1 VRTPVLRRLLD
12 APSVWQ
18 WLDPLDVR
26 LKQVVDAVLPSG
38 RIADTLHGKDVGHP
52 AHPPLA
58 QAALSGLTGAALLG
72 AAELVTGASAPS
84 YGPGRRLLALV
95 GIAGA
100 APTVVTGLA
109 DWSDL
114 HEDQQRTGVVH
125 AATMGAG
132 LLLSVLARATGRR
145 RRSAALD
152 VAACSVVT
160 FGAALGGHLAYRWA
174 AGANHAEH
182 FPHLV
187 GEDWSRVCRSAEV
200 GEGGLRGVTLGDE
213 AVVVGR
219 AEGQLFALADRCS
232 HLAGPLHEGEVE
244 VVAGVTCV
252 VCPWHQSAF
261 DVTDGEPR
269 RGPAYAP
276 QPVLDARETDGWVEV
291 RPRRLPG
298 VPSR

>member
-1 VRTPVLRRLLD
+1 VRTPVLRRMLD
-12 APSVWQ
+12 APSAWQ

-26 LKQVVDAVLPSG
+26 LKQAADAVLPSG
-38 RIADTLHGKDVGHP
+38 WLADTLHGKDVGHP

-72 AAELVTGASAPS
+72 AAELVSGGSTT

-109 DWSDL
+109 DWSEL

-132 LLLSVLARATGRR
+132 LLLSLLARTTRHR

-160 FGAALGGHLAYRWA
+160 VGAALGGHLAYRWA
-174 AGANHAEH
+174 AGANHAEQ

-187 GEDWSRVCRSAEV
+187 GEGWSRVCRSAEV
-200 GEGGLRGVTLGDE
+200 GEGHLTGVVLGDE

-219 AEGQLFALADRCS
+219 AGGDVFALADRCS
-232 HLAGPLHEGEVE
+232 HLSGPLHEGEVE
-244 VVAGVTCV
+244 VVDGATCV

-261 DVTDGEPR
+261 DVADGEPR

-276 QPVLDARETDGWVEV
+276 QPVLDAREADGWVEV

-298 VPSR
+298 VPPR